1 MINYIVSLFIKVFRT
16 DSKLLHCLY
25 HAQYHSSTSQT
36 FYNLKFP
43 NQNLI
48 FERTPFK
55 GTISCFRNTLH
66 RSELISHLK
75 FHQEFRGKI
84 FLKYVFIL
92 YFFHGISKK
101 FRGNSSHRIV
111 NEIFFQLHSDR
122 FVLISRHK
130 GSQKKAGVS
139 RFVDGKVT
147 WLLQEIVT
155 KPFSWVSH
163 SYRFSRVEPYFG
175 KFILIKSENFK
186 HLSL

>member
-1 MINYIVSLFIKVFRT
+1 M
-16 DSKLLHCLY
+16 
-25 HAQYHSSTSQT
+25 
-36 FYNLKFP
+36 
-43 NQNLI
+43 
-48 FERTPFK
+48 FERNPFK

-186 HLSL
+186 HLSLLTPYFTDVIQISREVSITKFCHSFYLIFIFYSLFDKLFIQK